1 MILFLDKCE
10 FLFTKLLA
18 SLEILPEESPLI
30 KFGLL
35 LHNFMASKQEL
46 FTEDAP

>member
-1 MILFLDKCE
+1 MIVFLDKCE
-10 FLFTKLLA
+10 FLFTKLLT
-18 SLEILPEESPLI
+18 SLEILPKESPLI

-35 LHNFMASKQEL
+35 LHNFMSSKQEL